1 MRHEEREGTE
11 YDTDQSQ
18 QWPHP
23 AGTPEADREDA
34 RMSMTVMRLLVL
46 VSLSLTSLGGPGSLG
61 LAFGAGVLSTLNP
74 CGFALLPAYIS
85 YMIEQQVVAS
95 SNRQPSSWQHLLRG
109 GLLGLPLAAG
119 FLLVFL
125 VAGVVLALG
134 GRLLVHL
141 FPWLAIAVGIGLMLL
156 GGWTLFTGR
165 TLEVPG
171 LGAMAT
177 TRAKMQPDKDTTGAA
192 LQQTPF
198 TALRASWFFGI
209 GYGLSS
215 LGCSLPVFL
224 LVVGTA
230 ITTSG
235 VGAAGLVL
243 ASYATGM
250 AVVLLSVTLAAT
262 TAGNLLRAVVFPLLR
277 WVQPVA
283 ALLLLAAG
291 GYIVF
296 YQVHAGLW

>member
-1 MRHEEREGTE
+1 MSMGVLGVLADHTLADVVG
-11 YDTDQSQ
+11 
-18 QWPHP
+18 P
-23 AGTPEADREDA
+23 AGVP
-34 RMSMTVMRLLVL
+34 
-46 VSLSLTSLGGPGSLG
+46 LG

-85 YMIEQQVVAS
+85 YTVERQVSAAD
-95 SNRQPSSWQHLLRG
+95 RKLPGWQHLLRG

-125 VAGVVLALG
+125 IAGGVLALG

-141 FPWLAIAVGIGLMLL
+141 FPWLAILVGTGLVLL

-165 TLEVPG
+165 ALEIPG
-171 LGAMAT
+171 LGTAAKLSRAT
-177 TRAKMQPDKDTTGAA
+177 SETRAKASPR
-192 LQQTPF
+192 
-198 TALRASWFFGI
+198 ALRAAWIFGL

-215 LGCSLPVFL
+215 LGCTLPVFL

-235 VGAAGLVL
+235 VGSAVLVL
-243 ASYATGM
+243 FTYAVGI
-250 AVVLLSVTLAAT
+250 ALVLLAVAVAAT
-262 TAGNLLRAVVFPLLR
+262 QLGDLLRSTVFPLLR

-283 ALLLLAAG
+283 ALFLIATGL
-291 GYIVF
+291 YIVVF
-296 YQVHAGLW
+296 QLRAGLW

>member
-1 MRHEEREGTE
+1 
-11 YDTDQSQ
+11 
-18 QWPHP
+18 
-23 AGTPEADREDA
+23 
-34 RMSMTVMRLLVL
+34 MSMSIVCLLVVL
-46 VSLSLTSLGGPGSLG
+46 FHTSLGGSASLG

-74 CGFALLPAYIS
+74 CGFALLPAYVS
-85 YMIEQQVVAS
+85 YTIEQQMAAS
-95 SNRQPSSWQHLLRG
+95 SNQQPSGWQQLLRG

-141 FPWLAIAVGIGLMLL
+141 FPWLAIVVGLGLILL
-156 GGWTLFTGR
+156 GGWTLVTGR
-165 TLEVPG
+165 TLEVPS

-177 TRAKMQPDKDTTGAA
+177 TIGKTRPGKGATEVTPG
-192 LQQTPF
+192 QTPSH
-198 TALRASWFFGI
+198 ALRASWVFGV

-215 LGCSLPVFL
+215 LGCTLPVFL

-230 ITTSG
+230 ITTRG
-235 VGAAGLVL
+235 VSAAGLVL
-243 ASYATGM
+243 ASYAAGM
-250 AVVLLSVTLAAT
+250 AVVLLAVTLAAT
-262 TAGNLLRAVVFPLLR
+262 TLGDLLRAVVFPLLR
-277 WVQPVA
+277 WVQPIA
-283 ALLLLAAG
+283 ALLLIASG